1 MLFRS
6 QLGYGSRQRRIWT
19 AESDRTSAIAEGIS
33 SDKDLTKSLLSQ
45 CGIPIPEGEVVDSP
59 EQAWSAAQDIGLPV
73 VVKPLDGN
81 HGRGVSLNLNK
92 QEDIEAAYHV
102 AKSKGTQVIVER
114 YVEGEEHRLLVVGD
128 RDADTPPHMARG
140 YFERL
145 VNAPCRRMVVIGD
158 GTHNL
163 MIERQRMQLFRE
175 VQLFMSEGRP

>member
-6 QLGYGSRQRRIWT
+6 SRQRRIWT

-128 RDADTPPHMARG
+128 R
-140 YFERL
+140 
-145 VNAPCRRMVVIGD
+145 VVAASKGELATITGD
-158 GTHNL
+158 GRSTV
-163 MIERQRMQLFRE
+163 IELIESQINNDPRRGIEQDYQI
-175 VQLFMSEGRP
+175 GRAHV